1 MKNLDRNDKMMDG
14 TRAFRGIRHSSF
26 VIFLGLFC
34 MLFAANSFAQSSNRW
49 LFVFNTSAAMRD
61 RTNGMQAV
69 TQDLLTTR
77 MHGTIRPGDTIGIWT
92 YSDQLHADEA
102 PLQTWSPNT
111 APAISYNTVLFLR
124 QHAYEKNAA
133 FDDVLAN
140 MLRVIKISNTIT
152 VILISDGS
160 DSFKGTPFD
169 EKLSAFYKANYQA
182 QKKAHMPIVTVFRG
196 EKGGVTTNTLALAPW
211 PVDIPA
217 VPPAPVVAQK
227 PVRKEAPAPAPK
239 PVPSLV
245 MIGKKAETTFNP
257 PNDLPEQVD
266 QVTLPPATE
275 QPAPAAAKAETQPPA
290 PEPAPKV
297 EQQPKPAPAPVVS
310 APVAAAPM
318 TPAPTA
324 MTSPTAVVVATSK
337 GVQPADAQ
345 TAPAP
350 AANEP
355 AVAKASEPTTPPA
368 VEATATAPESNL
380 LSVRNIAIVSVTFTL
395 LVCALLFLT
404 ARNARRATR
413 ASLITSSL
421 DRERS

>member
-1 MKNLDRNDKMMDG
+1 MKNLDNNDRKMDCVQ
-14 TRAFRGIRHSSF
+14 RRGAIRHSSF

-34 MLFAANSFAQSSNRW
+34 LFFAVTGFAQSSNRW

-61 RTNGMQAV
+61 RTNGVQAV
-69 TQDLLTTR
+69 TTELLATG

-92 YSDQLHADEA
+92 YSAQLHADEA
-102 PLQTWSPNT
+102 PLQKWYPNT
-111 APAISYNTVLFLR
+111 AATIAYNTVQFLQ
-124 QHAYEKNAA
+124 QHPFEKSAA

-140 MLRVIKISNTIT
+140 MLRVIKISDTIT

-160 DSFKGTPFD
+160 DSFQGTPFD
-169 EKLSAFYKANYQA
+169 EKLTAFYKANYHA

-196 EKGGVTTNTLALAPW
+196 EKGSITTNTLALAPR

-217 VPPAPVVAQK
+217 VPPPPVVARTTVK
-227 PVRKEAPAPAPK
+227 KAAPAPAPK

-245 MIGKKAETTFNP
+245 MVGRKAETTFNP

-266 QVTLPPATE
+266 QVTLPPVVE
-275 QPAPAAAKAETQPPA
+275 QQPPASTKVETQAPA
-290 PEPAPKV
+290 PEPVPKV
-297 EQQPKPAPAPVVS
+297 EEKPAPAV
-310 APVAAAPM
+310 APVAAAPT
-318 TPAPTA
+318 TPTPTA
-324 MTSPTAVVVATSK
+324 AVEPPKV
-337 GVQPADAQ
+337 VQPTEAQ
-345 TAPAP
+345 AAPAP
-350 AANEP
+350 APNEP
-355 AVAKASEPTTPPA
+355 TAAKISEPTTPPT
-368 VEATATAPESNL
+368 VEATAAVPEKNL
-380 LSVRNIAIVSVTFTL
+380 FSALNIAIVSVTFTL